1 MQEHFNEEVT
11 ENITL
16 DGHDVL
22 MCNRPFNQAFIDSK
36 YFNGYGVDVMGHEFM
51 NIAFMDDNMPVLNRT
66 DIVSWQYYDDVY
78 EVQVIDVY
86 KLFVKGLNIQYYL
99 VQLKQAFL
107 AGN

>member
-1 MQEHFNEEVT
+1 MQQHFSEDVT

-16 DGHDVL
+16 DGHEVL
-22 MCNRPFNQAFIDSK
+22 MCNIPFNQAFIDSK
-36 YFNGYGVDVMGHEFM
+36 YFNGYGVDVMGHDFM
-51 NIAFMDDNMPVLNRT
+51 NIAFMDDKMAVLNRG
-66 DIVSWQYYDDVY
+66 DIVNWQYYDDVY

-107 AGN
+107 E

>member
-1 MQEHFNEEVT
+1 MQQHFSEDVT

-16 DGHDVL
+16 DGHEVL
-22 MCNRPFNQAFIDSK
+22 MCNIPFSQAFIDSK
-36 YFNGYGVDVMGHEFM
+36 YFNGYGVDVMGHNFM
-51 NIAFMDDNMPVLNRT
+51 NIAFMDVKMPVLNRG
-66 DIVSWQYYDDVY
+66 DIVNWQYYDDVY

-107 AGN
+107 E

>member
-1 MQEHFNEEVT
+1 MQHHFSEDVT

-16 DGHDVL
+16 DGYEVL
-22 MCNRPFNQAFIDSK
+22 MCNIPFNQAFINSK
-36 YFNGYGVDVMGHEFM
+36 YFKDYGVDVMGHDFM
-51 NIAFMDDNMPVLNRT
+51 NIAFMDDKMPVLNRG
-66 DIVSWQYYDDVY
+66 DIVNWQYYDDVY

-107 AGN
+107 E